1 MLELLVEVISTTV
14 NNSSKLFDMRKMK
27 SEVMRIERV
36 EKGNWVRKELM
47 LRLRLESERRE
58 NLITR
63 NKASD
68 FRNVREVMWDIVDG
82 SVRNSEKRKRAVEQ
96 TEIVI
101 DHLLERTLKL
111 WVEKLRLEE
120 VERKRVDEEKMR
132 KIGNS
137 LLRKRKGGPR
147 TQI

>member
-58 NLITR
+58 NLIKR

-96 TEIVI
+96 T
-101 DHLLERTLKL
+101 
-111 WVEKLRLEE
+111 
-120 VERKRVDEEKMR
+120 
-132 KIGNS
+132 
-137 LLRKRKGGPR
+137 
-147 TQI
+147 